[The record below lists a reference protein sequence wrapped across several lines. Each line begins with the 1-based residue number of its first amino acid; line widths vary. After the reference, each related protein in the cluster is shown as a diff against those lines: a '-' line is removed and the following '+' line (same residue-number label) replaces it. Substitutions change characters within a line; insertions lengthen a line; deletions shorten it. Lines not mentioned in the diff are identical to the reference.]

1 MNKKVCFTTGHNTSS
16 LCTKKYV
23 HNQTKLIISN
33 VPVWALAS
41 LDAMASKA
49 FNKIQPGSVMN
60 LEFSNLVKLC
70 L

>member
-1 MNKKVCFTTGHNTSS
+1 MNKRLAFTTGHNTSN
-16 LCTKKYV
+16 LCTKKYIS
-23 HNQTKLIISN
+23 NNIKLTISN

-60 LEFSNLVKLC
+60 LEFSNLIKMC